1 MTFIDEENSFVE
13 KETLADECKKGFS
26 LAETMIMLVIVSII
40 LAVSAPLITRK
51 AAADAQRLIMQ
62 GASGG
67 NSVVTALG
75 GSQTLGI
82 GLTNPENSL
91 RFADNAGAVDDRII
105 KLHLD
110 GNAILNGRVFI
121 GGNNNLYLNNNG
133 GIFEIRDRAADGT
146 TSHTFQFNTT
156 NGTANIATMPDYTR
170 NFTRVM
176 ASPGNANFLAKEN
189 MYLFVPSVGMEVTIL
204 RGVPAGQIIE
214 VGSPW
219 SNANTDYTLNGHSTI
234 NVPDDGGNVDVYY
247 PQLIPIPR
255 DTYVNITNRSG
266 VPLPDSRIY
275 FYPAISVVNQ

>member
-91 RFADNAGAVDDRII
+91 RFADNA
-105 KLHLD
+105 
-110 GNAILNGRVFI
+110 
-121 GGNNNLYLNNNG
+121 
-133 GIFEIRDRAADGT
+133 
-146 TSHTFQFNTT
+146 
-156 NGTANIATMPDYTR
+156 
-170 NFTRVM
+170 
-176 ASPGNANFLAKEN
+176 
-189 MYLFVPSVGMEVTIL
+189 
-204 RGVPAGQIIE
+204 
-214 VGSPW
+214 
-219 SNANTDYTLNGHSTI
+219 
-234 NVPDDGGNVDVYY
+234 
-247 PQLIPIPR
+247 
-255 DTYVNITNRSG
+255 
-266 VPLPDSRIY
+266 
-275 FYPAISVVNQ
+275 